1 MSSQWGTTG
10 GNLTDFIWQYISQTA
25 TLYNWILKIETE
37 TKFATLLLKE
47 RKNWTPLVL
56 EIELHHEWIYKF
68 SFESPTG
75 GNPTLILPT
84 LPIQKVPKKGF
95 KNSSKM
101 QLLFWTTF
109 LGLECFYEHS
119 KSKRSNQKTKHI
131 LIFVIKN
138 IELQRQRREMKQLD
152 IIESTLEP

>member
-56 EIELHHEWIYKF
+56 KIELHHEWIYKL

-84 LPIQKVPKKGF
+84 LSIQNVPKKASKILQKCNFYF
-95 KNSSKM
+95 KMLLKCFEIDSKCNSIPKMLLKCSKNAA
-101 QLLFWTTF
+101 LFPI
-109 LGLECFYEHS
+109 CF
-119 KSKRSNQKTKHI
+119 K
-131 LIFVIKN
+131 
-138 IELQRQRREMKQLD
+138 
-152 IIESTLEP
+152 